1 MLQRNI
7 YSISIIIFLQE
18 NQYMLL
24 KNNSHEA

>member
-7 YSISIIIFLQE
+7 YSISIIIFLRE
-18 NQYMLL
+18 NQNMLL